1 MFDLR
6 WKTCFISDEN
16 LVVFHLVF
24 HWVSRFIHLTE
35 MEVIY
40 WLLTA
45 WLINEFENAY
55 ATMTS
60 VLYDLKSKI
69 YEIVFKWKVKVRK
82 VFFPFIVFALNF
94 HSTINAYSIPFHWLH
109 CYFDLDIIIIMFR
122 FLQQKFNS
130 LPHRKKVI
138 HLGQFVRAGCNQH
151 PEKSVLSSEPVCNPL
166 FQGHIMERSS
176 ASSPFRRIRGTCH
189 VGFWIDLT
197 WTTKA
202 QNKAREIAKSLVI
215 TSDCYHTSQLS
226 LFRLSDSTTID
237 GTKCDTTDVQ
247 FRAFLN

>member
-1 MFDLR
+1 MNVYRLF
-6 WKTCFISDEN
+6 T
-16 LVVFHLVF
+16 
-24 HWVSRFIHLTE
+24 
-35 MEVIY
+35 
-40 WLLTA
+40 
-45 WLINEFENAY
+45 AY

-109 CYFDLDIIIIMFR
+109 CYFDFNIIIIMFR

-138 HLGQFVRAGCNQH
+138 HLGQFVRAGCKQQ

-166 FQGHIMERSS
+166 FQGAHNGEVFGLLPVSS
-176 ASSPFRRIRGTCH
+176 DPRNLPC
-189 VGFWIDLT
+189 W
-197 WTTKA
+197 
-202 QNKAREIAKSLVI
+202 
-215 TSDCYHTSQLS
+215 
-226 LFRLSDSTTID
+226 
-237 GTKCDTTDVQ
+237 
-247 FRAFLN
+247 FLNWPHMDDKDAKQSAGNSETVGHN